1 MSEDDS
7 GFKQDYVNVS
17 ASTMI
22 AWQEIIDLVASISN
36 ARAGLIPNALKSEEW
51 KHNPDLKHNLISYLG
66 FPIQNVDGSPF
77 GTICLLDDKE
87 NPFSGDLIELMSKMR
102 DLIEGD
108 LRNEIVLR
116 QNAEQMNEIQEKN
129 IQLCL
134 VNEELR
140 KSEERYKLI
149 TEKIS
154 DVIWIYNISKGCF
167 TYISPSIEQLRGYTV
182 EEAMAEKMEDAMTPE
197 SAQFVM
203 EKLSINVPFF
213 MKNPEIK
220 KNMRGEVQQP
230 CKNGELIWVEIS
242 LHLRYNS
249 SLEIEIVGVSR
260 NVQDR
265 KNAEKGSLYFS
276 SHDYLTGCY
285 NRAFFEKNAIEE
297 LERSNRYHNPLSLL
311 MLDLDY
317 FKRINDTYG
326 HMAGDEV
333 LKQVSETVSSIIR
346 STDIFGRFG
355 GEEFVVLIPETS
367 VNGAVQ
373 VAEKIRLAIEKA
385 VWPVDEIITVSI
397 GVVERNLN
405 ESLDD
410 LYRRVDHQ
418 LYQAKTAGRN
428 RVVAD

>member
-1 MSEDDS
+1 
-7 GFKQDYVNVS
+7 
-17 ASTMI
+17 
-22 AWQEIIDLVASISN
+22 
-36 ARAGLIPNALKSEEW
+36 
-51 KHNPDLKHNLISYLG
+51 
-66 FPIQNVDGSPF
+66 
-77 GTICLLDDKE
+77 
-87 NPFSGDLIELMSKMR
+87 
-102 DLIEGD
+102 
-108 LRNEIVLR
+108 
-116 QNAEQMNEIQEKN
+116 
-129 IQLCL
+129 
-134 VNEELR
+134 
-140 KSEERYKLI
+140 
-149 TEKIS
+149 
-154 DVIWIYNISKGCF
+154 
-167 TYISPSIEQLRGYTV
+167 
-182 EEAMAEKMEDAMTPE
+182 
-197 SAQFVM
+197 
-203 EKLSINVPFF
+203 
-213 MKNPEIK
+213 
-220 KNMRGEVQQP
+220 MRGEVQQP

-260 NVQDR
+260 NIQDR

-333 LKQVSETVSSIIR
+333 LKQVSETVSGIIR